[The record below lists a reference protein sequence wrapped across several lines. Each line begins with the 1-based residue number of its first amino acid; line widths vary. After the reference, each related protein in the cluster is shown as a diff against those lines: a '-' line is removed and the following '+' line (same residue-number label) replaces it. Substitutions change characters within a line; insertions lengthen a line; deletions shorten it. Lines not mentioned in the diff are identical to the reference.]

1 LSIFDFYSILNLNH
15 NIYSRGLIME
25 ITTRTQDGITI
36 IDISGK
42 LDASNSKVAEKTIL
56 DAEGEG
62 SKIILNM
69 ENLEYISS
77 AGLRVLLLSAK
88 KARSGHGK
96 FCIVSLSESVQDV
109 FEISG
114 FSAIFEIADN
124 VEEGI
129 KMVLLDS

>member
-1 LSIFDFYSILNLNH
+1 
-15 NIYSRGLIME
+15 ME
-25 ITTRTQDGITI
+25 ITTREQDGITI
-36 IDISGK
+36 IDISGR
-42 LDASNSKVAEKTIL
+42 LDASNSKEAENIIL
-56 DAEGEG
+56 AAEGEE
-62 SKIILNM
+62 SKVILNL

-96 FCIVSLSESVQDV
+96 ICIVSLTENVKDV

-124 VEEGI
+124 LEEGI
-129 KMVLLDS
+129 KMVLLAC

>member
-1 LSIFDFYSILNLNH
+1 
-15 NIYSRGLIME
+15 ME
-25 ITTRTQDGITI
+25 ITTREQDGITI
-36 IDISGK
+36 IDISGR
-42 LDASNSKVAEKTIL
+42 LDASNSKEAESTIL
-56 DAEGEG
+56 AAEGEG
-62 SKIILNM
+62 SKVILNL

-88 KARSGHGK
+88 KARAGHGK
-96 FCIVSLSESVQDV
+96 FCIVSLTESVMDV

-114 FSAIFEIADN
+114 FSAIFEIADS